1 VTTADCL
8 VCREVQGDVDV
19 PGGPLY
25 ADDLVVVMHMP
36 PLPDRPSPYLGHL
49 QVVPRRHVAGLDGL
63 TDDEAGAIG
72 LAVARASRALRA
84 GEGVERIYSA
94 VIGHGVDHLHVHL
107 LPRYAGTPR
116 DVPWFA
122 VDDWEGGPHG
132 GAAEV
137 AEIVAELRA
146 HLRNASPS

>member
-1 VTTADCL
+1 VTGDGCL
-8 VCREVQGDVDV
+8 VCREVAGEVEL

-25 ADDLVVVMHMP
+25 EDDLVVVTHMP

-49 QVVPRRHVAGLDGL
+49 QVVPRRHVPGLDGL
-63 TDDEAGAIG
+63 TDAEAAALG

-84 GEGVERIYSA
+84 REGVERIYSA
-94 VIGHGVDHLHVHL
+94 VIGHGVDHLHVHVF
-107 LPRYAGTPR
+107 PRYAGTPP

-132 GAAEV
+132 GAPEIAAVV
-137 AEIVAELRA
+137 ADLRGRPA
-146 HLRNASPS
+146 DRTG

>member
-1 VTTADCL
+1 MTGDGCL
-8 VCREVQGDVDV
+8 VCREVAGEVEL
-19 PGGPLY
+19 PGGPLSEN
-25 ADDLVVVMHMP
+25 DLVVVMHMP

-49 QVVPRRHVAGLDGL
+49 QVVPRRHVPGLDGL
-63 TDDEAGAIG
+63 TDAEAAALG

-84 GEGVERIYSA
+84 REGVERIYSA

-107 LPRYAGTPR
+107 FPRYAGTPQ

-132 GAAEV
+132 GAPEIAAFV
-137 AEIVAELRA
+137 ADLRGRPA
-146 HLRNASPS
+146 DRTG